1 MPSAPAS
8 SSWGQRVDSLF
19 VMPFFAGL
27 TLAGLLPVVGNLLRL
42 RDEWLATLGFAHLA
56 TAGVLLGMALHLP
69 PFAGALLGALTGA
82 GVKHAGG
89 GRSNSAY
96 GLMILAGWSLTL
108 MVAANTTL
116 GDALAHA
123 LIDGQIYFAGPR
135 ELIVD
140 VVVAIVSVA
149 ALRWMTPH
157 LIVAR
162 LFPERERTH
171 EPRAWR
177 WHLGFD
183 VLAATT
189 IAAGTATF
197 GLMAGFALVFVPPW
211 IAYRLAADWRHA
223 QWLAAGIGIAGY
235 GGAFWVA
242 LSLDQ
247 PFGPMLGAV
256 LVLCFVASALWR
268 RPCASASDG
277 SRPC

>member
-1 MPSAPAS
+1 M
-8 SSWGQRVDSLF
+8 DSLF
-19 VMPFFAGL
+19 VLPFFAGL
-27 TLAGLLPVVGNLLRL
+27 ALAGLLPVVGNLLRL

-56 TAGVLLGMALHLP
+56 TAGVLLGMAMHLP
-69 PFAGALLGALTGA
+69 PFAGALLGAVTGA

-96 GLMILAGWSLTL
+96 GLMILSGWSLTL
-108 MVAANTTL
+108 LVAANTTL

-123 LIDGQIYFAGPR
+123 LIDGQLYFAGPR

-140 VVVAIVSVA
+140 LVVAIATVA
-149 ALRWMTPH
+149 ALRPMTPR

-171 EPRAWR
+171 EPRGWR

-183 VLAATT
+183 LIAATA

-211 IAYRLAADWRHA
+211 IAYRLAANWRHA
-223 QWLAAGIGIAGY
+223 QWLAAAIGTAGY
-235 GGAFWVA
+235 VSAFLIA

-247 PFGPMLGAV
+247 PFGPVLGAV

-268 RPCASASDG
+268 RPIASGPDG

>member
-1 MPSAPAS
+1 M
-8 SSWGQRVDSLF
+8 DSLF
-19 VMPFFAGL
+19 AVPFFAGL
-27 TLAGLLPVVGNLLRL
+27 LLAGLLPLVGNLLRL

-69 PFAGALLGALTGA
+69 PFAGALMGALTGA

-108 MVAANTTL
+108 LVAANTTL

-123 LIDGQIYFAGPR
+123 LIDGQLYFAGRR
-135 ELIVD
+135 ELVID
-140 VVVAIVSVA
+140 LVVALVAGA
-149 ALRWMTPH
+149 ALRRMAPR

-162 LFPERERTH
+162 LFPERERSH

-183 VLAATT
+183 VLAATA

-211 IAYRLAADWRHA
+211 IAHRLAADWRHA
-223 QWLAAGIGIAGY
+223 QWLAAAVGVAGY
-235 GGAFWVA
+235 GLAFWLA
-242 LSLDQ
+242 LRFDQ

-256 LVLCFVASALWR
+256 LVAGFGVSALWR
-268 RPCASASDG
+268 RPSATEARAR
-277 SRPC
+277 RPC

>member
-1 MPSAPAS
+1 M
-8 SSWGQRVDSLF
+8 DSLF
-19 VMPFFAGL
+19 TVPFFAGL

-123 LIDGQIYFAGPR
+123 LIDGQLYFAGPR

-140 VVVAIVSVA
+140 VVVAVVGVA
-149 ALRWMTPH
+149 ALRGMTPH

-162 LFPERERTH
+162 LFPDRERTH

-211 IAYRLAADWRHA
+211 IAFRLAADWRQA

-247 PFGPMLGAV
+247 PFGPTLGAV
-256 LVLCFVASALWR
+256 LVLCFVASAVWR
-268 RPCASASDG
+268 RPRASLASG
-277 SRPC
+277 GGPC